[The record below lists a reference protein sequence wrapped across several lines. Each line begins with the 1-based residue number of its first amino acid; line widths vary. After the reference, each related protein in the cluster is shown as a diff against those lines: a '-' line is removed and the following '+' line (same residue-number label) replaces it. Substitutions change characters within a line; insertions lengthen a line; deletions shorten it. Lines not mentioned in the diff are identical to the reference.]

1 MTEEKKKRL
10 HFADASKGISV
21 LIIVFY
27 HILESEAAYP
37 MIAGIIPCLLFVLFF
52 YSGYFYSPGKRTFR
66 ENMTAKGKS
75 ILIPFF
81 KYSLIL
87 WAIGTVIMMMRG
99 EIPFPEAILCL
110 RNFYAGCIWNRDI
123 QNLFGW
129 QYYQLGARY
138 VYLADFWF
146 LPAMFF
152 SCILFFPAADA
163 VIDDWKKGITAIPV
177 LLGISGVLC
186 HFRITFAY
194 NLHMIPYWA
203 ALMLTGVLVHRY
215 RPIQKGGE
223 NRVRGILI
231 SLAFLLAGAACSIY
245 FGYGEQLFRGSFSNY
260 TSEIPAMIILYITGL
275 MAALGLSTLLSIMEE
290 SGIILKKII

>member
-87 WAIGTVIMMMRG
+87 WAIGTVTD
-99 EIPFPEAILCL
+99 IL
-110 RNFYAGCIWNRDI
+110 
-123 QNLFGW
+123 
-129 QYYQLGARY
+129 
-138 VYLADFWF
+138 
-146 LPAMFF
+146 
-152 SCILFFPAADA
+152 
-163 VIDDWKKGITAIPV
+163 
-177 LLGISGVLC
+177 
-186 HFRITFAY
+186 
-194 NLHMIPYWA
+194 
-203 ALMLTGVLVHRY
+203 
-215 RPIQKGGE
+215 
-223 NRVRGILI
+223 
-231 SLAFLLAGAACSIY
+231 
-245 FGYGEQLFRGSFSNY
+245 
-260 TSEIPAMIILYITGL
+260 
-275 MAALGLSTLLSIMEE
+275 
-290 SGIILKKII
+290 